1 MKSSRVKCNENIEK
15 FAYTLREFPT
25 EYPEEIIKALSL
37 ISYDINNIQVMG
49 SFRQKSLWFSGDIDG
64 FELIPLDKQAVAL
77 KRIVFKITSS
87 HLFGTK
93 MILGDIKCGTNK
105 YRELLKYVGMIEN
118 GRIHN
123 YDLNSMKLIV
133 NDTVVPE
140 IQNAPENPTREQ
152 WLNLYKFISSFVA
165 CRWTATEILQGRNAD
180 GYLLEP
186 SIYNTM
192 ATKIDMFYN
201 YYDKYVEVT
210 NIIFPEMKQMD
221 FFINQMRIGL
231 STNLINNNILK
242 SLKNMYSIARLIKDC
257 NTLEKVAPIL
267 ISPTNLLNS
276 CKTDVKM
283 IEDLIDF
290 GFDIHYN
297 KSALDRHINT
307 IILKLG
313 GYYLGDL
320 DLSLFNK
327 IKNIE
332 NLRDKDNILKEVD
345 EVSKI
350 ITSIVNKNTNEYIK
364 KNNISFSKYIV

>member
-1 MKSSRVKCNENIEK
+1 MNMRNKKCNKNIEK
-15 FAYTLREFPT
+15 FAYTMREFPK
-25 EYPEEIIKALSL
+25 EYPEEIINALSL
-37 ISYDINNIQVMG
+37 ISGDINNIQIMG

-64 FELIPLDKQAVAL
+64 FEIIPLEKQAQL
-77 KRIVFKITSS
+77 IKNIVYKIVSS
-87 HLFGTK
+87 PIYGSKL
-93 MILGDIKCGTNK
+93 ILGDIKCGTNK
-105 YRELLKYVGMIEN
+105 YRDLLKYIGEIKN
-118 GRIHN
+118 GVIYN
-123 YDLNSMKLIV
+123 YDLKTMKMIV
-133 NDTVVPE
+133 KDTVVPE
-140 IQNAPENPTREQ
+140 IQNAPQNINYNE
-152 WLNLYKFISSFVA
+152 WLNLYKFVNSFVA
-165 CRWTATEILQGRNAD
+165 VRWTYTEILKGTTKD

-186 SIYNTM
+186 SIHNSIV
-192 ATKIDMFYN
+192 TKIDMFYN
-201 YYDKYVEVT
+201 YYGKYVEIT

-242 SLKNMYSIARLIKDC
+242 ALKNMYSIARLIKDC
-257 NTLEKVAPIL
+257 NTLEKIAPIL

-276 CKTDVKM
+276 CNTDIKI
-283 IEDLIDF
+283 IEDLINF

-297 KSALDRHINT
+297 KLALDTHINT

-345 EVSKI
+345 EISKI
-350 ITSIVNKNTNEYIK
+350 ISSIVNKHTNEYIK
-364 KNNISFSKYIV
+364 SNNISFSKYII

>member
-1 MKSSRVKCNENIEK
+1 MKKCSPKIEK
-15 FAYTLREFPT
+15 FAYSLREFPT

-37 ISYDINNIQVMG
+37 ISFDINNIKVMG

-64 FELIPLDKQAVAL
+64 FELIPLDKQADAL

-87 HLFGTK
+87 HLYGTK

-105 YRELLKYVGMIEN
+105 YRDLLKYIGTIN
-118 GRIHN
+118 GEKIIN
-123 YDLNSMKLIV
+123 YDLKNMKLIV

-152 WLNLYKFISSFVA
+152 WLNLYKFVSSFVA
-165 CRWTATEILQGRNAD
+165 CRWTPTEILQGRNAD
-180 GYLLEP
+180 GYLLDP
-186 SIYNTM
+186 SVYNTL

-201 YYDKYVEVT
+201 YYDKYVEIT
-210 NIIFPEMKQMD
+210 NIIFPELKQMD
-221 FFINQMRIGL
+221 FFINQMRVGL

-242 SLKNMYSIARLIKDC
+242 SLKNMYSKARLIKDC
-257 NTLEKVAPIL
+257 KTLEKIAPLL
-267 ISPTNLLNS
+267 ISPINLLNS
-276 CKTDVKM
+276 CKTDIKI

-290 GFDIHYN
+290 GFDINYN

-320 DLSLFNK
+320 DLSLFNR

-332 NLRDKDNILKEVD
+332 NLRDKENILKEVD
-345 EVSKI
+345 EISKI
-350 ITSIVNKNTNEYIK
+350 ITLIVNKNTIKYIK
-364 KNNISFSKYIV
+364 DNNISFKNYIV